1 MSKMKEVW
9 REVQTREQLEAMRP
23 GCQDFLDCPSLKDGK
38 RIPYSPPK
46 ADCVGKLA
54 DPRNLAGD

>member
-1 MSKMKEVW
+1 MTYENYKP
-9 REVQTREQLEAMRP
+9 QTREQLEAMRP